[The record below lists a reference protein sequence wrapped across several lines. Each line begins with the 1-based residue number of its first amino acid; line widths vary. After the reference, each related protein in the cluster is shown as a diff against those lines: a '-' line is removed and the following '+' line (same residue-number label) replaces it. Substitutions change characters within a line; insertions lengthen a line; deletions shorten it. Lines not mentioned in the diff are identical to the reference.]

1 MLSHPDSSKPS
12 DLPGRKAAHVHT
24 IPLPSSWLKSAHKR
38 TLQAD
43 MGYVLTAARPSVP
56 QVFTTAPVRL
66 VTVAR
71 RLKAIRGIIKTR
83 PRKVRRA
90 DLG

>member
-1 MLSHPDSSKPS
+1 
-12 DLPGRKAAHVHT
+12 
-24 IPLPSSWLKSAHKR
+24 
-38 TLQAD
+38 

-71 RLKAIRGIIKTR
+71 RLKAIRAIIKTR
-83 PRKVRRA
+83 PRKVRRP